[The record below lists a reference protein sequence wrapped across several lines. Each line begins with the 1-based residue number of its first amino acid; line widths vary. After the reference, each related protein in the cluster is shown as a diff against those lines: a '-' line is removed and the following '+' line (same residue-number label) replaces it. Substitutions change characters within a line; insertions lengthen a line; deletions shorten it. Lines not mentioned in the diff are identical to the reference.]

1 MSKFNTKFQLRRDS
15 LENWNIKDTNNDF
28 VPEDG
33 EPILVKV
40 DNAYKLKIGDGRTHF
55 KSLEYYGDST
65 GEADWETLLNKPFG
79 EIEVPAE
86 VLTPDFTSE
95 KVLTGTLNNTNIKAV
110 PISDTAYDVEG
121 LKNLL
126 FSYTL

>member
-55 KSLEYYGDST
+55 KSLEYYGGGSGD
-65 GEADWETLLNKPFG
+65 ADWITLLNKPFYERQVAEETIIPDYTKDLVPNTEEMVTITKISNEVYSAE
-79 EIEVPAE
+79 EI
-86 VLTPDFTSE
+86 
-95 KVLTGTLNNTNIKAV
+95 K
-110 PISDTAYDVEG
+110 
-121 LKNLL
+121 
-126 FSYTL
+126 